1 MREPPRSIHLTGDT
15 HRTRLRASDQSPGPE
30 EADDFTALATEGLAY
45 SKALTS
51 LTQFAAGIVFI
62 WMLASIIIAPAIAV
76 MAVKAVWP

>member
-15 HRTRLRASDQSPGPE
+15 HRTRLPAGDPPDG

-45 SKALTS
+45 TKALTS

-62 WMLASIIIAPAIAV
+62 WMLASIIIAPAAAV
-76 MAVKAVWP
+76 MVVKAVWP